1 MLKMH
6 IIAIETGNEPQAI
19 RAAAEWWGVFV
30 TMTWVGNSGQIVDY
44 FAGQPDHDL
53 IIISGHGDELG
64 LRLPELN
71 NETANRYPYNQV
83 IRPGDFGQFLQLNG
97 NAVISLACLGGM
109 RQLADVFL
117 AQGARHYIGPVD
129 YPDGASALMY
139 ILEFLYNH
147 VYHGRSVEEAH
158 RFASN
163 HNDDRQQFKLYT
175 FFP

>member
-6 IIAIETGNEPQAI
+6 IIAVETGNEPQAV
-19 RAAAEWWGVFV
+19 RAAAEQWGVFV

-53 IIISGHGDELG
+53 IIISGHGDERG
-64 LRLPELN
+64 LLLPELN
-71 NETANRYPYNQV
+71 NEIANRYPYNEV
-83 IRPGDFGQFLQLNG
+83 IRPEDFGQFLQLNG

-117 AQGARHYIGPVD
+117 AHGARHYIGPVD

-147 VYHGRSVEEAH
+147 VHHGRNVEEAH

-175 FFP
+175 